1 MRLVAL
7 AVVLTVAFPNVGVGQ
22 EVAKPAQHL
31 QKRMHLRV
39 HAPAESRVDQA
50 SEKLRAPDRSTLP
63 PEGAALGSTQKKS
76 GGASG
81 ATAGQSTHCTGA
93 NASSTECY
101 TSTQQGRPLIK

>member
-7 AVVLTVAFPNVGVGQ
+7 AAALTIVVPNVGIGQ
-22 EVAKPAQHL
+22 EVTASAHHL

-39 HAPAESRVDQA
+39 HASAESRVDQA
-50 SEKLRAPDRSTLP
+50 SEKLRAPDRSALP

-81 ATAGQSTHCTGA
+81 PTAGQSTHCTGA

>member
-7 AVVLTVAFPNVGVGQ
+7 AAVLTVAIPHVGLGQ
-22 EVAKPAQHL
+22 EVATPAQHL
-31 QKRMHLRV
+31 QKRMHLRA
-39 HAPAESRVDQA
+39 HSSGESRIDQA
-50 SEKLRAPDRSTLP
+50 SEKLRGSDRSTLP
-63 PEGAALGSTQKKS
+63 PEGAALGATQKKS

-81 ATAGQSTHCTGA
+81 PPAGQSTHCTGA

>member
-7 AVVLTVAFPNVGVGQ
+7 AAVLAIAVPNVGIGQ
-22 EVAKPAQHL
+22 EVAVPAQHL
-31 QKRMHLRV
+31 QKRVHIGVHLS
-39 HAPAESRVDQA
+39 AESRVHQV
-50 SEKLRAPDRSTLP
+50 SEKLRAPNRSTLP

-81 ATAGQSTHCTGA
+81 PTAGQSTHCTGA

-101 TSTQQGRPLIK
+101 TSTQQGRPLVK